1 MKKIIFLTFSLILG
15 FALFFVALKKVGLEN
30 IVSAISVLSLWQLL
44 LILGIMLL
52 ALLIGAFRWK
62 LVLNTQY
69 PTPVPFFDI
78 LIAKTV
84 GHSINYLTPIIF
96 AGGEPFKAIV
106 LKGRTK
112 IPLDKAAISIV
123 IEEVIFL
130 SISFLFV
137 ILGMFFFFAH
147 FTIPPIF
154 SFLLVVIILFCLIML
169 YLFYSRTIRKAPD
182 GKGFFTFF
190 IEIFHL
196 DRVSII
202 NGVKT
207 KVSEAEKEISDFFR
221 YKKGKLAEVSV
232 LAVLEILL
240 ILLSYWLVVIFL
252 KQELNFGEIVSINAF
267 IHLVAL
273 IPIPAALGSF
283 EWSQAFIFYLFGL
296 GSNTGIAFS
305 LIVRCVTLI
314 IAALGILLLIHFEI
328 KAIFEKLAQTL
339 QKFITALKKLSNSNH

>member
-1 MKKIIFLTFSLILG
+1 MKKIIFLTFSLIFG
-15 FALFFVALKKVGLEN
+15 FVLFFITLKQVGLEN
-30 IVSAISVLSLWQLL
+30 IISAISVLSFWQILF
-44 LILGIMLL
+44 ILGIFILN
-52 ALLIGAFRWK
+52 LLIGALRWK
-62 LVLNTQY
+62 IVLKAQY
-69 PTPVPFFDI
+69 PFRISFYDI

-96 AGGEPFKAIV
+96 AGGEPFKALV
-106 LKGRTK
+106 LKGRVK

-130 SISFLFV
+130 SVSFLFV
-137 ILGMFFFFAH
+137 VLGMFFFFVR
-147 FTIPPIF
+147 FTISPIF
-154 SFLLVVIILFCLIML
+154 GFLLFGIILFCLIML

-196 DRVSII
+196 DRVGII
-202 NGVKT
+202 NGIKT
-207 KVSEAEKEISDFFR
+207 KVSEAEKEISYFFR
-221 YKKGKLAEVSV
+221 HRQAKLVEVSF
-232 LAVLEILL
+232 LAVVEILL
-240 ILLSYWLVVIFL
+240 LLLTYWLIVIFL
-252 KQELNFGEIVSINAF
+252 GQKLNFGEIISINAL
-267 IHLVAL
+267 IHLISF

-314 IAALGILLLIHFEI
+314 IAGLGIFLLIHFEI
-328 KAIFEKLAQTL
+328 KALAKKTGETL
-339 QKFITALKKLSNSNH
+339 QKIIATLKKLSSSNY